1 MLSHCEE
8 LSFFSFD
15 NLFENGQK
23 TKTRCGDSRS
33 GNLRTTEEAVDGL
46 IGFGQSSISVLS
58 QLAANGTTPNIF
70 AHCLQGDSNASS
82 TLVIGEV
89 TEPGIVYTS
98 MVPNS

>member
-1 MLSHCEE
+1 M
-8 LSFFSFD
+8 
-15 NLFENGQK
+15 GQK
-23 TKTRCGDSRS
+23 KKKKTRCGDS
-33 GNLRTTEEAVDGL
+33 NLTSTHDAVDGL

-82 TLVIGEV
+82 TLVIGEI

>member
-1 MLSHCEE
+1 MRNC
-8 LSFFSFD
+8 SFLVLT
-15 NLFENGQK
+15 LFFKNGPK
-23 TKTRCGDSRS
+23 KKKTRCGDS
-33 GNLRTTEEAVDGL
+33 NLTSTQDAVDGL

-82 TLVIGEV
+82 TLVIGEI